1 MITNTQKQIAATK
14 AKLEAL
20 QKKAEAEAAK
30 KLTNLHSDLGF
41 ATRADLIA
49 ALSSLESGGAKSGR
63 KPKAAKKVAA
73 KKAGRP
79 AAKATKR
86 AKRAKITEELKA
98 KVIEAV
104 KAGGKGSAIAKE
116 FGISVPS
123 LQNIKKAAGL
133 TKARG
138 K

>member
-1 MITNTQKQIAATK
+1 MITDTQKQIAATK

-20 QKKAEAEAAK
+20 EKKAAAESAK
-30 KLTNLHSDLGF
+30 KLTNLHKDLGF

-49 ALSSLESGGAKSGR
+49 ALSSLETGGAKRGR
-63 KPKAAKKVAA
+63 KPKAAAEAKAPAA
-73 KKAGRP
+73 KKAS
-79 AAKATKR
+79 KR
-86 AKRAKITEELKA
+86 AKRARITEELKA

-104 KAGGKGSAIAKE
+104 NAGGKGAAIAKE
-116 FGISVPS
+116 FGISIPS

-133 TKARG
+133 TKARA

>member
-14 AKLEAL
+14 AKLDAL
-20 QKKAEAEAAK
+20 EKKAAAEAAK
-30 KLTNLHSDLGF
+30 KLTNLHKDLGF

-49 ALSSLESGGAKSGR
+49 ALSSLEAAGGKSRG
-63 KPKAAKKVAA
+63 PA
-73 KKAGRP
+73 KKAGR
-79 AAKATKR
+79 AAPKKATKR

-104 KAGGKGSAIAKE
+104 KNGGKGSEIAKD
-116 FGISVPS
+116 FGISIPS

-133 TKARG
+133 TKPRG

>member
-20 QKKAEAEAAK
+20 EKKAAAEAAK
-30 KLTNLHSDLGF
+30 KLTNLHENLGF

-49 ALSSLESGGAKSGR
+49 ALSSLESGGAKRGR
-63 KPKAAKKVAA
+63 KPKAATKKAA
-73 KKAGRP
+73 KPAKAG
-79 AAKATKR
+79 KR

-104 KAGGKGSAIAKE
+104 NNGGKGADIAKE
-116 FGISVPS
+116 FGISIPS

-133 TKARG
+133 TKPRG
-138 K
+138 KK

>member
-20 QKKAEAEAAK
+20 EKKAAAEAAK
-30 KLTNLHSDLGF
+30 KLTNLHADLGF
-41 ATRADLIA
+41 ASRADLIV
-49 ALSSLESGGAKSGR
+49 ALSSLESVKAKPGR
-63 KPKAAKKVAA
+63 KPQAVV

-79 AAKATKR
+79 AVAQKASKR

-98 KVIEAV
+98 KVIDAV
-104 KAGGKGSAIAKE
+104 KAGGKGAAIAKE
-116 FGISVPS
+116 FGISIPS

-133 TKARG
+133 TKSR

>member
-1 MITNTQKQIAATK
+1 MITDTQKQIAATK

-20 QKKAEAEAAK
+20 EKKAAAESAK
-30 KLTNLHSDLGF
+30 KLTNLHKDLGF

-49 ALSSLESGGAKSGR
+49 ALSSLETGGAKRGR
-63 KPKAAKKVAA
+63 KPKAAAAAKAPA
-73 KKAGRP
+73 KKAS
-79 AAKATKR
+79 KR
-86 AKRAKITEELKA
+86 AKRARITEELKA

-104 KAGGKGSAIAKE
+104 NAGGKGAAIAKE
-116 FGISVPS
+116 FGISIPS

-133 TKARG
+133 TKARA